1 MQENKKAMKPISKT
15 AIIIF
20 TSNAAKVTPT
30 AKASMLVATAAG
42 YITFT
47 DKEALSSLSV
57 SRIVSRIIFS
67 PIKTNKIRE
76 TILDTEVI

>member
-1 MQENKKAMKPISKT
+1 MPPKIPDCFSKRLPNIEPIFTPMQENKKAMKPISKT

-42 YITFT
+42 NITFT
-47 DKEALSSLSV
+47 DKEAMTFPAP
-57 SRIVSRIIFS
+57 RFR
-67 PIKTNKIRE
+67 
-76 TILDTEVI
+76 